1 MAGGLDDTWS
11 DCSEQDEEPPE
22 PEDSSNPRGTMTAPQ
37 VAPAATAS
45 PMPQVAA
52 APLVKT
58 WWSERILEGPLKTVR
73 AGLGPQSRPIHF
85 GSRCTGMWSEIKCA
99 EAPGS

>member
-73 AGLGPQSRPIHF
+73 AGLGPQRRPIHF